1 MTQRSAVNLDLQPL
15 GEHDMVSVLSL
26 NQHWVP
32 RVGSLDERSLAALM
46 DEATI
51 ALGAWHSASV
61 PRSSGGDPRREAARE
76 LCGFV
81 ILLTEGAEYSSPN
94 YRYFSAHHDRFAYV
108 DRLAVSS
115 SAQGRGVGRCLYDS
129 VVAHVRGS
137 GAPVL
142 CAEVNLDPPNPESQ
156 VFHSKYGFVEVGR
169 QWTYG
174 DTVQV
179 QLLELALP

>member
-1 MTQRSAVNLDLQPL
+1 MKQRTAVNLDLQPL

-32 RVGSLDERSLAALM
+32 HVGSLDEQSLAALM
-46 DEATI
+46 DEATV
-51 ALGAWHSASV
+51 ALGAW
-61 PRSSGGDPRREAARE
+61 RSTPVRRSGGGGSRRDAAKE

-81 ILLTEGAEYSSPN
+81 IVLADGAEYSSPN
-94 YRYFSAHHDRFAYV
+94 YRYFSARHDRFAYV
-108 DRLAVSS
+108 DRIAVSS
-115 SAQGRGVGRCLYDS
+115 SAQGRGVGRCLYDA
-129 VVAHVRGS
+129 VVAFARGS

-156 VFHSKYGFVEVGR
+156 VFHSNYGFVEVGR